1 MGFGQGL
8 SGLNAAAQNLD
19 VIGNNIANSGTV
31 GFKSGSATFADV
43 YASSRVGLGVQVASI
58 NQRFTVGTISSTGNQ
73 FDMAIDGA
81 KGLFRVQDP
90 SGNILYTRN
99 GQFFANKDNYIV
111 NAQGQRLTGYGV
123 NGTDLQ
129 PIMVPVGN
137 IAPRATDVVTTKT
150 NLDANAPAIS
160 PISLPVVDG
169 TIVLAG
175 GPAPGTYTYRVNAD
189 GEVVWNGTPPVD
201 GAYTSADGSA
211 VNIAALNPL
220 PASALPAVG
229 AGETAFANG
238 TIILAGGPT
247 PGTYT
252 YRVNAGGE
260 VVWNGTPPADGA
272 YTSADGS
279 AVAVDA
285 ATPLTAASLSPG
297 VGENAYAAGTV
308 VLAGGPTPGTYNYW
322 VDAFGDIVWE
332 GTPPGAGAYTSANG
346 GAVTITAGA
355 PLLAGALPPAGA
367 GENAFAPA
375 VIGHPFNPANPDSFT
390 HSLPISVYD
399 SLGNAH
405 QLTQYFVKRESATPN
420 ESSWQVYYRLNGNPI
435 TSHPDTAPASL
446 TFASNGLMLA
456 GGTQTLNIA
465 NPGGTNSPAD
475 AISINLSY
483 AGSTQFGGEFSPNFT
498 QTGYPTGEYAGM
510 SIATDGAIVANYTNG
525 ETQAMGYVALADF
538 NNLQGLQPVGGN
550 AWVETGA
557 SGGPVVGRPGS
568 NGLATLQGQSVEESN
583 VDMSQELVNMIIA
596 QRTYQANA
604 QTIKTQDQVLQTLIT
619 MR

>member
-31 GFKSGSATFADV
+31 GFKSASATFADV
-43 YASSRVGLGVQVASI
+43 YASSKVGLGVQVASV
-58 NQRFTVGTISSTGNQ
+58 NQRFTVGTISATGNQ
-73 FDMAIDGA
+73 FDMAIDGP

-123 NGTDLQ
+123 DGTDLV

-137 IAPRATDVVTTKT
+137 IPPQATDGVTTKT
-150 NLDANAPAIS
+150 NLNANAPVVHPATI
-160 PISLPVVDG
+160 LPTPGRLHLTSTV
-169 TIVLAG
+169 T
-175 GPAPGTYTYRVNAD
+175 PGTADFSYTVNSD
-189 GEVVWNGTPPVD
+189 GEVSIPGMVDGETYTLGGFSYTYNAAAPAPIMATDLPPVGSD
-201 GAYTSADGSA
+201 HDAY
-211 VNIAALNPL
+211 V
-220 PASALPAVG
+220 
-229 AGETAFANG
+229 AG
-238 TIILAGGPT
+238 
-247 PGTYT
+247 
-252 YRVNAGGE
+252 
-260 VVWNGTPPADGA
+260 VV
-272 YTSADGS
+272 
-279 AVAVDA
+279 
-285 ATPLTAASLSPG
+285 
-297 VGENAYAAGTV
+297 
-308 VLAGGPTPGTYNYW
+308 
-322 VDAFGDIVWE
+322 
-332 GTPPGAGAYTSANG
+332 
-346 GAVTITAGA
+346 
-355 PLLAGALPPAGA
+355 
-367 GENAFAPA
+367 
-375 VIGHPFNPANPDSFT
+375 GHPFDPNNADSFT

-405 QLTQYFVKRESATPN
+405 QLTQYFVKRESATAG
-420 ESSWQVYYRLNGNPI
+420 ESSWQVYYRLNGAQI
-435 TSHPDTAPASL
+435 DSHPDAGIPPAPGPAQL
-446 TFASNGLMLA
+446 TFSSSGLLLS
-456 GGTQTLNIA
+456 GGNQAISVL
-465 NPGGTNSPAD
+465 NPGGTGSPAD
-475 AISINLSY
+475 DLNITLSY
-483 AGSTQFGGEFSPNFT
+483 AGSTQFGGDFSPNFT
-498 QTGYPTGEYAGM
+498 QTGYATGEYAGM

-525 ETQAMGYVALADF
+525 ESQAMGFVALADF